1 MRNIQFIAEIGM
13 NHNGNH
19 DLIYELIRQ
28 AKRSGADYAKI
39 QLGWRCGDGEINQL
53 SLDDVERIRDWCH
66 LFDIKFLSSIIS
78 EEALDIAVKLDLH
91 EIKIASRTI
100 LENYALYKKICS
112 SGKRVFASLGMWD
125 GQKALIRGPNIKY
138 LYCVSKYPT
147 FFPDLCDFPENFGD
161 DYHGYSDHLIGEAGC
176 VLAAC
181 RGANLIEKHFTLD
194 KSDTTIR
201 DHALSATPD
210 EFRNMVNLCQEIR
223 MLTDAIK

>member
-78 EEALDIAVKLDLH
+78 EE
-91 EIKIASRTI
+91 
-100 LENYALYKKICS
+100 S
-112 SGKRVFASLGMWD
+112 SGYCRKIRFA
-125 GQKALIRGPNIKY
+125 
-138 LYCVSKYPT
+138 
-147 FFPDLCDFPENFGD
+147 
-161 DYHGYSDHLIGEAGC
+161 
-176 VLAAC
+176 
-181 RGANLIEKHFTLD
+181 
-194 KSDTTIR
+194 
-201 DHALSATPD
+201 
-210 EFRNMVNLCQEIR
+210 
-223 MLTDAIK
+223 